1 MKPLR
6 TLHRHGRAAVLAAA
20 VAAAQGAAAQGSP
33 CDCGDI
39 PDLQAR
45 YCASF
50 GAIQE
55 WERLIK
61 RSWLQ
66 TELPSGT
73 DEKFT
78 LTRKKEASDCV
89 DDVIS
94 MYQDTFTG
102 NTSQKIP
109 TRKAHAE
116 TNPMTCKVENK
127 APTACLRDVLDK
139 HEQVHVATCEA
150 AHAPGATPQRDYG
163 FILNLV
169 ARSTDWRLTSS
180 MSSFMIEEISAYGNE
195 LSDIQQKLMD
205 LAGRCPRS
213 FFEKPDGKGGMKF
226 SLTPCPRPNRDPA
239 GWNNLKC
246 KLWP

>member
-1 MKPLR
+1 MTPLP
-6 TLHRHGRAAVLAAA
+6 TLRYRLRAAALAAA
-20 VAAAQGAAAQGSP
+20 VGAAQGAAAQSP
-33 CDCGDI
+33 TCDCGDI
-39 PDLQAR
+39 HDLQAR
-45 YCASF
+45 YCSSF

-66 TELPSGT
+66 TELPSGA

-78 LTRKKEASDCV
+78 LTKKQAASDCV
-89 DDVIS
+89 DDVIT
-94 MYQDTFTG
+94 MYQNTFTG
-102 NTSQKIP
+102 NTNNKIS
-109 TRKAHAE
+109 THKAGAE
-116 TNPMTCKVENK
+116 TNPMTCKVENN
-127 APTACLRDVLDK
+127 APTACLREVLDK
-139 HEQVHVATCEA
+139 HEKVHVATCEA
-150 AHAPGATPQRDYG
+150 ARAPGATPQRDYG

-180 MSSFMIEEISAYGNE
+180 MSSFMVEEISAYGNE
-195 LSDIQQKLMD
+195 LTDIQQKLMD
-205 LAGRCPRS
+205 LAGRCPKG

-239 GWNNLKC
+239 GWSNLKC